1 MLERAIGVGSF
12 PDLQSAATDN
22 AGLCYS
28 QSNMCSHFL
37 FAAAVLR
44 MRFALKDGLLV
55 QRARTEQSTA
65 PFMTE
70 KETVCHVKGGKRC
83 LPLAL
88 AAVSAGCMVGGTS

>member
-44 MRFALKDGLLV
+44 MRFALKDGSWCNV
-55 QRARTEQSTA
+55 REQSTA
-65 PFMTE
+65 QL
-70 KETVCHVKGGKRC
+70 H
-83 LPLAL
+83 L
-88 AAVSAGCMVGGTS
+88 